1 MSRVSPSTFD
11 VRANDIH
18 LLTSTAMRT
27 SRLSL
32 LALTVLTLAACTPSA
47 PSKKDDAAATTSSS
61 PTQAMEPQKQNPF
74 GWDGTY
80 LKGKHTVVL
89 KTSKGDIA
97 LELNADA
104 SPKTVTNF
112 VTLAKAGFY
121 DNLTF
126 HRVIPGF
133 MIQGGDP
140 QGTGRGGAS
149 IYGSKF
155 NDEITNAPD
164 LYATGYKKGV
174 LAMANA
180 GPNTNGSQFFIMDA
194 DVPLDPNYTIFGKV
208 VSGQDVVGAIAK
220 VQRDRDDK
228 PLQPVTFSAVV
239 KN

>member
-1 MSRVSPSTFD
+1 
-11 VRANDIH
+11 
-18 LLTSTAMRT
+18 
-27 SRLSL
+27 
-32 LALTVLTLAACTPSA
+32 
-47 PSKKDDAAATTSSS
+47 
-61 PTQAMEPQKQNPF
+61 MEPQKQNPF